1 MELPT
6 VAAAEANP
14 AKVGPPLSAGF
25 KVRLENFSGP
35 FDLLLGL
42 ISKHELDVTDIALAR
57 VTDEFIA
64 YIKGAGESEPGWA
77 LDEASEFLVV
87 AATLLDL
94 KAARL
99 LPSGQVEDDKDI
111 ALLEARDLLFARL
124 LQYKAFKHVAANLEE
139 RLGQESARFPREV
152 PLETQFTTLLPR
164 LAWKADAN
172 VLAALATK
180 TLEAREPEATAVGL
194 DHLHGS
200 SVTVR
205 EEAAFLRTLLVGGR
219 PHSFLELTAD
229 AEEILVVVARFLAL
243 LEMFRDEVVSF
254 DQLFPLGE
262 LTVRWIAHDDA
273 WDGSSL
279 SGEFDDT
286 PTPSEDE

>member
-1 MELPT
+1 MELTTVSAAGASRTKVSLPPT
-6 VAAAEANP
+6 
-14 AKVGPPLSAGF
+14 GF
-25 KVRLENFSGP
+25 EVRLENFSGP

-42 ISKHELDVTDIALAR
+42 ISKHELDVTDIALAQ

-64 YIKGAGESEPGWA
+64 YIKGVGEGEAEWA

-99 LPSGQVEDDKDI
+99 LPSGQVEDEEDI

-124 LQYKAFKHVAANLEE
+124 LQYKAFKRVAANLEE
-139 RLGQESARFPREV
+139 RLVEEGARFPRDV
-152 PLETQFTTLLPR
+152 PLETQFRMLLPR
-164 LAWKADAN
+164 LAWRADAN
-172 VLAALATK
+172 VLAALATSA
-180 TLEAREPEATAVGL
+180 LQWREPEVTVVGL

-205 EEAAFLRTLLVGGR
+205 EEAVILRAILSDGR
-219 PHSFLELTAD
+219 PHSFRDLTAD
-229 AEEILVVVARFLAL
+229 AEAILVVVARFLAL

-254 DQLFPLGE
+254 DQIFPLGE
-262 LTVRWIAHDDA
+262 LTVHWTAHDDE

-279 SGEFDDT
+279 SGEFDG
-286 PTPSEDE
+286 TPSLVEEQ